1 MFEARQAGSGII
13 TTFKA
18 PHVHVLFFAQLQ
30 KHGMVISHL
39 RYLGI
44 FVFLSLFTMVAEHS
58 DRASYE
64 MLSEDKAVP
73 EKRDGLLNGVDF
85 QVSLRVNAV
94 VSADILPCK
103 HPFLHKPPECPGC

>member
-1 MFEARQAGSGII
+1 
-13 TTFKA
+13 
-18 PHVHVLFFAQLQ
+18 
-30 KHGMVISHL
+30 MVISHL
-39 RYLGI
+39 RYLGFFAFDPGAKFHTKI
-44 FVFLSLFTMVAEHS
+44 AEHS

-73 EKRDGLLNGVDF
+73 KKRDGLLNGVDF

>member
-1 MFEARQAGSGII
+1 
-13 TTFKA
+13 
-18 PHVHVLFFAQLQ
+18 
-30 KHGMVISHL
+30 MVISHL
-39 RYLGI
+39 RYLG
-44 FVFLSLFTMVAEHS
+44 FFAFLDPRSLFTKVAEHS

-103 HPFLHKPPECPGC
+103 HPFLQQPPECPGC

>member
-1 MFEARQAGSGII
+1 
-13 TTFKA
+13 
-18 PHVHVLFFAQLQ
+18 
-30 KHGMVISHL
+30 MVISHL
-39 RYLGI
+39 GYLGFFAFDPGAKFHI
-44 FVFLSLFTMVAEHS
+44 YYIYKGAEHS

-103 HPFLHKPPECPGC
+103 HPFLQQPPECPGC

>member
-1 MFEARQAGSGII
+1 MLVELKVSSTTLNLDNILEKIKNLREPTNAYVTLLYLVFSKQLSFSFEARQAGSGII

-44 FVFLSLFTMVAEHS
+44 FAFDPGPKFPIYKGS
-58 DRASYE
+58 RA
-64 MLSEDKAVP
+64 L
-73 EKRDGLLNGVDF
+73 
-85 QVSLRVNAV
+85 
-94 VSADILPCK
+94 
-103 HPFLHKPPECPGC
+103 

>member
-1 MFEARQAGSGII
+1 MLQSITKYYKDKEKSSASTWTNILACLLSILKQSSIYII
-13 TTFKA
+13 YTK
-18 PHVHVLFFAQLQ
+18 
-30 KHGMVISHL
+30 
-39 RYLGI
+39 
-44 FVFLSLFTMVAEHS
+44 VAEHS

-73 EKRDGLLNGVDF
+73 DKRDGLLNGVDF

-103 HPFLHKPPECPGC
+103 HPFLQQPPECPGC